1 MIARIRELWNKHRAV
16 LLYVFF
22 GGMTTVI
29 DWVISFALYHVFADA
44 MDANRLLMH
53 VFDII
58 AWVCAVTFAFVT
70 NRIWVFESKKR
81 GFLPIMGEL
90 AAFAGG
96 RVFTLALQE
105 GILLLWYNLLQSDQS
120 PFLLRITVSVIVVVL
135 NYFISKW
142 FVFRKKK

>member
-96 RVFTLALQE
+96 RVLTLALQE
-105 GILLLWYNLLQSDQS
+105 GILLLWYTILQSDQS